1 MRARVRGTGAL
12 LLVLVTLGCDQATK
26 HVAVLALKGSAPR
39 SFLHDTLRLQYAEN
53 PGAFLSLG
61 AGWPEPLR
69 FGLFALGNALLLA
82 LLALTLLRS
91 RGLRTPELLG
101 FTLLLAGGAS
111 NLIDRLRGGGAVVDF
126 LNLGVGPLRT
136 GIFNVAD
143 LAITAGA
150 CALLLA
156 ALWPRSPARGLASRA
171 VSESAPGAGQ
181 EATCRASQPR

>member
-1 MRARVRGTGAL
+1 MSARLRGLAAL
-12 LLVLVTLGCDQATK
+12 LVVLVTLGCDQATK

-39 SFLHDTLRLQYAEN
+39 SFFHDTLRLQYAEN

-61 AGWPEPLR
+61 AAWPEPLR

-82 LLALTLLRS
+82 LLALVLLRS
-91 RGLRTPELLG
+91 RGLHTSELLG
-101 FTLLLAGGAS
+101 FVLMLAGGGS
-111 NLIDRLRGGGAVVDF
+111 NLIDRLRSGGAVVDF

-150 CALLLA
+150 CTLLLA
-156 ALWPRSPARGLASRA
+156 GFWTRGGRGLAPRA
-171 VSESAPGAGQ
+171 VSESAAGAGQ
-181 EATCRASQPR
+181 GATCRASQPR